1 MELFGRKEK
10 IKNQVLNLKTKEKQE
25 ESKSSIIKPIALGIA
40 VLAMIVLV
48 AFLIKN
54 TLVII
59 LTAVTGQ
66 IGFIVY
72 LAKIL
77 EKAQEIKLKNLKEK
91 EAVELKAK
99 NLQQQLEKTK
109 AQAKYPAV
117 SRKLMPK
124 ITNFEDMKKYI
135 ERTMVLRFKKEE
147 ISAALISAGWPS
159 EQVEKA
165 FYEVHQAKA
174 RKTV

>member
-77 EKAQEIKLKNLKEK
+77 EKAQEIKLSNLKQK
-91 EAVELKAK
+91 
-99 NLQQQLEKTK
+99 
-109 AQAKYPAV
+109 
-117 SRKLMPK
+117 
-124 ITNFEDMKKYI
+124 DI
-135 ERTMVLRFKKEE
+135 EMTFGLRFKKEE
-147 ISAALISAGWPS
+147 INTALISAGWSS

-165 FYEVHQAKA
+165 FYEVYQAKA

>member
-77 EKAQEIKLKNLKEK
+77 EKAQEIKLSNLKQK
-91 EAVELKAK
+91 EIAEQKAK
-99 NLQQQLEKTK
+99 NLQQQLKKTK
-109 AQAKYPAV
+109 TQERYQATPKV
-117 SRKLMPK
+117 LVPK
-124 ITNFEDMKKYI
+124 ITNFEDLKKYI
-135 ERTMVLRFKKEE
+135 EMTFGLRFKKEE
-147 ISAALISAGWPS
+147 INTALISAGWSS

-165 FYEVHQAKA
+165 FYEVYQAKA